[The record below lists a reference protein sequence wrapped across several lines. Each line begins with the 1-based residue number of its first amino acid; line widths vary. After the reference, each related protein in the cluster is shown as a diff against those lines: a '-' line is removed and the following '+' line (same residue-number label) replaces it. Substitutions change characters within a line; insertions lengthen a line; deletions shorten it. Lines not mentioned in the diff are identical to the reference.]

1 MTSGVVLGSKVVMV
15 KERMDLNLNSKDEFQ
30 KRSEVEA
37 DTDAFNGDEG
47 EEGKWQE
54 TSNSRWSRRFFGLYQ
69 VKASS

>member
-15 KERMDLNLNSKDEFQ
+15 TERMELNSKDGFQ

-47 EEGKWQE
+47 EEGNWQE
-54 TSNSRWSRRFFGLYQ
+54 ASNSRWSRRFFSLYQ
-69 VKASS
+69 VKTSS